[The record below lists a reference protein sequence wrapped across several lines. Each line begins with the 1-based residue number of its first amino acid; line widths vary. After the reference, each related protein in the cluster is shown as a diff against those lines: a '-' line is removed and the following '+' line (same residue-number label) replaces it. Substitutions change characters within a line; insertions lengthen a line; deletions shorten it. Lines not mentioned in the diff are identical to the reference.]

1 MLVNSR
7 GVDLAISKV
16 LLQVT
21 LTVAVVQVASE
32 AVAVVQVASEAVA
45 EASEAEE
52 GQENNVSME

>member
-1 MLVNSR
+1 MHVSSR

-21 LTVAVVQVASE
+21 LTVAVVQEASE
-32 AVAVVQVASEAVA
+32 AVVVAQEAVA
-45 EASEAEE
+45 EASEAVE

>member
-1 MLVNSR
+1 MHVSSR

-32 AVAVVQVASEAVA
+32 AVVVAQEAVA

-52 GQENNVSME
+52 GQENNVCME